1 MAQIHLVHDPWPEM
15 EATTKTT
22 TTTGNWA
29 SRCLHWHIFYFC
41 FTWEIFS
48 AEFMGSLRFPLR
60 LIPVH
65 MSPRIRGLVH
75 SICFCFNS
83 YKIFYANL
91 AVYCLSALANSVK
104 CNKFSTPCAC
114 VRLRVPV
121 SWEIIQQFSHLL
133 FGSAGQVFL
142 FSNNF
147 PLIYCPSCGPPAI
160 FIWLQMCGSFLVV
173 LRFLVLFFFCFQRV
187 KPFSYLQF
195 TGFGN
200 DIYYQ
205 VHRKFASS
213 SLTKF
218 GSHAGESNVYVYI
231 FPLLISESVW
241 NWFNMQIEFCQL
253 NL

>member
-1 MAQIHLVHDPWPEM
+1 
-15 EATTKTT
+15 
-22 TTTGNWA
+22 
-29 SRCLHWHIFYFC
+29 
-41 FTWEIFS
+41 
-48 AEFMGSLRFPLR
+48 MGSLRFPLR

-173 LRFLVLFFFCFQRV
+173 LRFLVLFFFV
-187 KPFSYLQF
+187 FSELSPSVTYSLQVL
-195 TGFGN
+195 GM
-200 DIYYQ
+200 IYIIKSIESLPL
-205 VHRKFASS
+205 VH
-213 SLTKF
+213 
-218 GSHAGESNVYVYI
+218 
-231 FPLLISESVW
+231 
-241 NWFNMQIEFCQL
+241 
-253 NL
+253 